1 MNGRNFENSN
11 GKNGNNSYKSKVSIM
26 AAGELMELEQSPYA
40 NSTMLE
46 DDNPLNHLEV
56 PFILQPDYTQLDAD
70 TAIEFAIQH
79 LLLNLGEDPQR
90 DGLLNTP
97 RRVRKMYR
105 ELLSGYDID
114 PVALINNALFDV
126 DYSEMVVVRDIELQS
141 MCEHHMLPFVG
152 RAHVAYIPSG
162 KVLGLS
168 KIPRIV
174 DMFARR
180 LQVQERLTAQIADFL
195 DETLQPKG
203 IAVVIESAHMCA
215 TLRGVKKANTRMV
228 TRTFRGEFE
237 QDPDLRREFMEHI
250 SRPLTQELF

>member
-1 MNGRNFENSN
+1 MSANNNRIS
-11 GKNGNNSYKSKVSIM
+11 GNNGYKSNVSVL
-26 AAGELMELEQSPYA
+26 AAGELIELEEGPSYNNGHFHPTHEQGRNLLALPF
-40 NSTMLE
+40 MLPSGYE
-46 DDNPLNHLEV
+46 T
-56 PFILQPDYTQLDAD
+56 PDPDA
-70 TAIEFAIQH
+70 AIEFAIH
-79 LLLNLGEDPQR
+79 NLLLNLGEDPQR

-105 ELLSGYDID
+105 ELLSGYDTD

-162 KVLGLS
+162 KVVGLS

-174 DMFARR
+174 DMYARR
-180 LQVQERLTAQIADFL
+180 LQVQERLTAQVADFL
-195 DETLQPKG
+195 QETLLPKG

-215 TLRGVKKANTRMV
+215 TLRGVKKANARMV

-237 QDPDLRREFMEHI
+237 QDADLRREFLDHI
-250 SRPLTQELF
+250 SRPYNQELF

>member
-1 MNGRNFENSN
+1 MSANNNN
-11 GKNGNNSYKSKVSIM
+11 NGNGYKSNVSVL
-26 AAGELMELEQSPYA
+26 AAGELLELEEGPAYNNA
-40 NSTMLE
+40 HFHSTQEQDRHPLALPFMLPSSYE
-46 DDNPLNHLEV
+46 T
-56 PFILQPDYTQLDAD
+56 PDPDA
-70 TAIEFAIQH
+70 AIESAIH
-79 LLLNLGEDPQR
+79 NLLLNLGEDPQR

-105 ELLSGYDID
+105 ELLSGYDTD

-174 DMFARR
+174 DMYARR
-180 LQVQERLTAQIADFL
+180 LQVQERLTAQVADFL
-195 DETLQPKG
+195 QETLQPKG

-215 TLRGVKKANTRMV
+215 TLRGVKKANARMV
-228 TRTFRGEFE
+228 TSTFRGEFE
-237 QDPDLRREFMEHI
+237 QDSDLRREFLDHI
-250 SRPLTQELF
+250 SRPYNQELF